1 MFTKSKILVTCS
13 RLLSMAFFSTALF
26 SNAQAAYLTETH
38 LTNDI
43 FSNAQHVDDIFFT
56 NSFDADINTESG
68 INISTSSLHASI
80 LGSGDNSIDFY
91 SFFNPVAGQAF
102 FDIDYAKDFG
112 GSFDSWIQLYD
123 SSFNL
128 ITAND
133 DSAIESGSASNLD
146 SFIEQS
152 LLTAGTYYVAVGS
165 YPNLSDIPFGA
176 NYTLHISHA
185 SAVPVPAAIWLF
197 ASGILALFGLSRK
210 NKPL

>member
-43 FSNAQHVDDIFFT
+43 ISNAQHVDDIFFT
-56 NSFDADINTESG
+56 NSFDADINTKLG

-102 FDIDYAKDFG
+102 FDIDYAYDFDRSFD
-112 GSFDSWIQLYD
+112 GSFDSQINLYD
-123 SSFNL
+123 SSFIL
-128 ITAND
+128 LATND
-133 DSAIESGSASNLD
+133 DSAPESGSASNLD
-146 SFIEQS
+146 SFIEWS
-152 LLTAGTYYVAVGS
+152 LPTADTYYVAVGGFL
-165 YPNLSDIPFGA
+165 NLSDIPFGA

-197 ASGILALFGLSRK
+197 ASGHPGLVW
-210 NKPL
+210 PE